1 MIVFQYIDILLELLQ
16 AKHTIQSCK
25 LLYYL
30 RHKDQSSQ
38 DDLAFWDHVSP
49 EYIEECKERYSH
61 IIIDENVLDSEDEDE
76 DDNMDGEDAAD
87 DDEQYS
93 DDDDDDDDDADDDD
107 DDEDYDNEDG

>member
-1 MIVFQYIDILLELLQ
+1 MELLQ

-76 DDNMDGEDAAD
+76 DDDMDGEDAAD

-93 DDDDDDDDDADDDD
+93 DDDEKAPREALLCDSGFFFFAQAGG
-107 DDEDYDNEDG
+107 DN